1 MQRMLNKVVGKNG
14 PRRARSPEPTF
25 SPWRAPSPDPTSAP
39 TAAPSAPPTVVPL
52 LPPTAFPT
60 LGPTV
65 VAAAASE
72 GPRTSAPTFA
82 PTARPSVSPTLG
94 PPPDSTLVPTTV
106 LSVAALL
113 PPTLSLSDSP
123 TLLSRPDA
131 DPSRATTIYLSVSGV
146 PGDYTATKLTS
157 LKAEIAAV
165 AGVAPGRAAV
175 LDGAV
180 ARARR
185 APAHVARVH
194 THACACAPVH
204 ALGRT
209 RMLGGSSRGALYSW
223 PCCHNYIGHNYIIYK
238 IK

>member
-1 MQRMLNKVVGKNG
+1 
-14 PRRARSPEPTF
+14 
-25 SPWRAPSPDPTSAP
+25 
-39 TAAPSAPPTVVPL
+39 
-52 LPPTAFPT
+52 
-60 LGPTV
+60 
-65 VAAAASE
+65 
-72 GPRTSAPTFA
+72 
-82 PTARPSVSPTLG
+82 
-94 PPPDSTLVPTTV
+94 VPTTV
-106 LSVAALL
+106 PSAAASL
-113 PPTLSLSDSP
+113 PPTLSPSDSP
-123 TLLSRPDA
+123 TLTPTDLSRPDA
-131 DPSRATTIYLSVSGV
+131 DPSRATTIYLSLSGV
-146 PGDYTATKLTS
+146 PGDYTATKPTS

-185 APAHVARVH
+185 APAHVARAH

-238 IK
+238 